1 MTRSGAMRCA
11 LRPVRLFGQMVRMTR
26 QCSAF
31 DELPR
36 AELLRVALET
46 MHVGHLLDRAL
57 MPQLF
62 FATESFDAVDQVAI
76 DEWMGASP
84 VYTGRMRRLMRIE
97 GDTVP
102 AIVKALQLDCGF
114 PHQYMDVGWTMIDD
128 AQCEFYLRHCGALLD
143 VEPYGEE
150 RVRGMCHTI
159 EDPTFDATA
168 YATNPRARI
177 RPLHRPPRTPA
188 DRLPHCHWTIAID
201 PANDPVGPAKNTQAV
216 AALPLARIVNQ
227 RAAERDD
234 GWTDYAR
241 AVVPDFKLGLL
252 SSATLA
258 AVAREFQ
265 IQEHLLSASAEMALV
280 ERVGRDR
287 ARGVLLQQWGALGWR
302 ASERLAAT
310 LGIAGG
316 GAEAVARALRLHAIL
331 PPGFSRDVRVDG
343 ETVTLRLEPQD
354 AALLDPEHPGW
365 LGLVARGE
373 GLGIETAAQG
383 VDPRARLASIVVR
396 DGAVEAEVHVGAATE
411 PAKMPKAATFLKTST
426 AMTFAFDVSA
436 ARLGS

>member
-1 MTRSGAMRCA
+1 MTK
-11 LRPVRLFGQMVRMTR
+11 
-26 QCSAF
+26 QCDAF

-36 AELLRVALET
+36 PELLRAALET

-84 VYTGRMRRLMRIE
+84 VYTGRMRRLMKIE

-114 PHQYMDVGWTMIDD
+114 PHQYMDVGWKMIDD
-128 AQCEFYLRHCGALLD
+128 ASCEFFLRHCGALLD

-168 YATNPRARI
+168 FATNPRARI
-177 RPLHRPPRTPA
+177 RPLHRPPRMPA
-188 DRLPHCHWTIAID
+188 DRLPHCHWTIQID
-201 PANDPVGPAKNTQAV
+201 PANEPVGPAKNTLAV
-216 AALPLARIVNQ
+216 GGLPLARITNA
-227 RAAERDD
+227 RAPERDA
-234 GWTDYAR
+234 GWSDYAR
-241 AVVPDFKLGLL
+241 DVEPEFKLGLL

-265 IQEHLLSASAEMALV
+265 IQHHLLSCSAEMALV
-280 ERVGRDR
+280 ERVGLEK
-287 ARGVLLQQWGALGWR
+287 ARQVLLAQWGAVGWR
-302 ASERLAAT
+302 ASERLAAA
-310 LGIAGG
+310 LGLVGG
-316 GAEAVARALRLHAIL
+316 GAEAVAQVLRLHAAL
-331 PPGFSRDVRVDG
+331 PPGFAREVRTSGDVVSL
-343 ETVTLRLEPQD
+343 TLAPQS
-354 AALLDPEHPGW
+354 AELLDPAHPGW
-365 LGLVARGE
+365 LGLAARGE
-373 GLGIETAAQG
+373 GAGIEAAAQG
-383 VDPRARLASIVVR
+383 ADPRARLESVAVR
-396 DGAVEAEVHVGAATE
+396 DGAIEAEISVRPGADAA
-411 PAKMPKAATFLKTST
+411 PMPKAAQFMKAST
-426 AMTFAFDVSA
+426 ATTFRFDTSA

>member
-1 MTRSGAMRCA
+1 MIKQCNGFDDLA
-11 LRPVRLFGQMVRMTR
+11 RPQ
-26 QCSAF
+26 
-31 DELPR
+31 
-36 AELLRVALET
+36 LLVAALET
-46 MHVGHLLDRAL
+46 MLVGHLLDRAL

-62 FATESFDAVDQVAI
+62 FATNSFDAVDQVAI

-84 VYTGRMRRLMRIE
+84 VYTGRMRQLMKIE

-128 AQCEFYLRHCGALLD
+128 SRCSFFLHHCGALLD

-177 RPLHRPPRTPA
+177 RPIHRPPRVPA
-188 DRLPHCHWTIAID
+188 DRLPHCGWTIQID
-201 PANDPVGPAKNTQAV
+201 PANEPVGPAKNTRAV
-216 AALPLARIVNQ
+216 AALPLARIANA
-227 RAAERDD
+227 RAPERDS

-241 AVVPDFKLGLL
+241 AVEPQFKLGLL

-265 IQEHLLSASAEMALV
+265 IQEHLLSCSAELALV
-280 ERVGRDR
+280 ERVGAEQAR
-287 ARGVLLQQWGALGWR
+287 AVLLAQWSAVGWR
-302 ASERLAAT
+302 ASERLTAA
-310 LGIAGG
+310 LGLRDG
-316 GAEAVARALRLHAIL
+316 GADAVAQALRLHGAL
-331 PPGFSRDVRVDG
+331 PPGFSRQVTVDG
-343 ETVTLRLEPQD
+343 DRVHLVLEPQS
-354 AALLDPEHPGW
+354 AELLDPEHPGW

-383 VDPRARLASIVVR
+383 VDPRARLVSVAQR
-396 DGAVEAEVHVGAATE
+396 DGRVEAELTVDPAGAA
-411 PAKMPKAATFLKTST
+411 AAMPKAAKFMSVSGATTFRFDTSE
-426 AMTFAFDVSA
+426 

>member
-1 MTRSGAMRCA
+1 MTKQCTA
-11 LRPVRLFGQMVRMTR
+11 L
-26 QCSAF
+26 

-36 AELLRVALET
+36 AQLLRVALET

-62 FATESFDAVDQVAI
+62 FATESFDAVDNVAI

-84 VYTGRMRRLMRIE
+84 VYTGRMRRLMKIE

-128 AQCEFYLRHCGALLD
+128 ASCEFFLRHCGALLD

-177 RPLHRPPRTPA
+177 RPLHRPPRVPV
-188 DRLPHCHWTIAID
+188 DRLPHCHWTIRID
-201 PANDPVGPAKNTQAV
+201 PANDPVGPAKNTRAV
-216 AALPLARIVNQ
+216 AELPLARIVNEV
-227 RAAERDD
+227 APARDE

-241 AVVPDFKLGLL
+241 DVVPDFKLGML

-265 IQEHLLSASAEMALV
+265 IQEHLLSASAEMALI
-280 ERVGRDR
+280 ERVGEEK

-316 GAEAVARALRLHAIL
+316 GAEAVAQVLRLHAIL
-331 PPGFSRDVRVDG
+331 PPGCSRDVRVDG
-343 ETVTLRLEPQD
+343 ERVTLRLEPQD
-354 AALLDPEHPGW
+354 AALLDAEHPGW
-365 LGLVARGE
+365 LGLAARGE

-383 VDPRARLASIVVR
+383 VDPRARLASVALRGGGI
-396 DGAVEAEVHVGAATE
+396 DAEIAVHADAE
-411 PAKMPKAATFLKTST
+411 PAKMPKSATFMKAST
-426 AMTFAFDVSA
+426 ATTYVFDTSP
-436 ARLGS
+436 ARLGR

>member
-1 MTRSGAMRCA
+1 M
-11 LRPVRLFGQMVRMTR
+11 PK
-26 QCSAF
+26 QCSAL

-36 AELLRVALET
+36 EQLLRVALET

-57 MPQLF
+57 MPQLL

-128 AQCEFYLRHCGALLD
+128 ASCEFFLRHCGALLD

-177 RPLHRPPRTPA
+177 RPIHRPPRVPA
-188 DRLPHCHWTIAID
+188 DRQPHCHWTIRID

-216 AALPLARIVNQ
+216 AALPLARVINE
-227 RAAERDD
+227 RAPERDE
-234 GWTDYAR
+234 GWSDYAR
-241 AVVPDFKLGLL
+241 DVVPAFKLGLL

-265 IQEHLLSASAEMALV
+265 MQEHLLSASAEMALV
-280 ERVGRDR
+280 ERVGHEK

-310 LGIAGG
+310 LGLVSG
-316 GAEAVARALRLHAIL
+316 GADAVARALRLHAIL

-343 ETVTLRLEPQD
+343 ETVTMRLEPQS

-365 LGLVARGE
+365 LGLAARGE

-383 VDPRARLASIVVR
+383 VDPRARLESVAVR
-396 DGAVEAEVHVGAATE
+396 DGGIEAVIGVRANAE
-411 PAKMPKAATFLKTST
+411 PAKIPKSATFMKAST
-426 AMTFAFDVSA
+426 ATTFVFDTSA

>member
-1 MTRSGAMRCA
+1 MTK
-11 LRPVRLFGQMVRMTR
+11 

-31 DELPR
+31 DELSR
-36 AELLRVALET
+36 ARLLRVALET

-128 AQCEFYLRHCGALLD
+128 ASCEFFLRHCGALLD

-177 RPLHRPPRTPA
+177 RPLHRPPRVPA
-188 DRLPHCHWTIAID
+188 DRLPHCHWTIRID
-201 PANDPVGPAKNTQAV
+201 PANDPVGPAKNTLAV
-216 AALPLARIVNQ
+216 AALPLAKIVNE
-227 RAAERDD
+227 RAPERDE

-241 AVVPDFKLGLL
+241 NVDPGFKLGLL

-265 IQEHLLSASAEMALV
+265 MQEHLLSASAEMALV
-280 ERVGRDR
+280 ERVGRDK

-302 ASERLAAT
+302 ASERLAAA
-310 LGIAGG
+310 LGIANRGVD
-316 GAEAVARALRLHAIL
+316 AVAMALRLHAIL
-331 PPGFSRDVRVDG
+331 PPGFSRDVQIEG
-343 ETVTLRLEPQD
+343 ESVTLRLEPQSPE
-354 AALLDPEHPGW
+354 LLDPEHPGW
-365 LGLVARGE
+365 LGLAVRGE

-383 VDPRARLASIVVR
+383 VDPRARLASVAVR
-396 DGAVEAEVHVGAATE
+396 GGAIEAEITVRAGAE
-411 PAKMPKAATFLKTST
+411 PAKIPKAATFMKDST
-426 AMTFAFDVSA
+426 ATKFVFDTSA

>member
-1 MTRSGAMRCA
+1 
-11 LRPVRLFGQMVRMTR
+11 MVRMTK
-26 QCSAF
+26 QCTAF

-36 AELLRVALET
+36 ADLLRVALET

-84 VYTGRMRRLMRIE
+84 VYTGGMRRLMSIE

-114 PHQYMDVGWTMIDD
+114 PHQYMDVGWKMIDD
-128 AQCEFYLRHCGALLD
+128 ASCEFFLRHCGALLD
-143 VEPYGEE
+143 AEPYGAE
-150 RVRGMCHTI
+150 RVHGMCVTI

-177 RPLHRPPRTPA
+177 RPLHRPPRVPA
-188 DRLPHCHWTIAID
+188 DRLPHCHWTIRID

-216 AALPLARIVNQ
+216 ASLPLARIVNQ
-227 RAAERDD
+227 RAPERDD

-241 AVVPDFKLGLL
+241 DVVPEFKLGML

-265 IQEHLLSASAEMALV
+265 MQEHLLSASAEMALV
-280 ERVGRDR
+280 ERVGLEKAR
-287 ARGVLLQQWGALGWR
+287 AVLLQQWGALGWR

-310 LGIAGG
+310 LGLANG
-316 GAEAVARALRLHAIL
+316 GADAVARVLRLHAIL
-331 PPGFSRDVRVDG
+331 PPGFSRDVRVQG
-343 ETVTLRLEPQD
+343 ESVTLRLEPQNAD
-354 AALLDPEHPGW
+354 LLDAEHPGW
-365 LGLVARGE
+365 LGLAARGE

-383 VDPRARLASIVVR
+383 VDPRARLEAIAVR
-396 DGAVEAEVHVGAATE
+396 AGGIEAEISVRASAEAA
-411 PAKMPKAATFLKTST
+411 KIPKSATFMKDST
-426 AMTFAFDVSA
+426 ATKFVFDTSA